1 MQLKNPIGRNKKFAN
16 MGNFASR
23 DCLGAKC
30 FELILAIDHADI

>member
-16 MGNFASR
+16 MGNFANH

-30 FELILAIDHADI
+30 FELVLPIDNADI